1 MADYFDSYT
10 FSGSYLEIGRQY
22 GEAIREKLR
31 RVYEENLE
39 KLTCQDGIPEERLR
53 EIVHSYYCLCEPYA
67 PQLLDQLK
75 GEGESSGIGDFGAM
89 LVNVSREIG
98 AIHANRFMEC
108 TSYAVGGSYTADGKH
123 YSGQNQ
129 DMKNGY
135 EENCDIVTFAVPGKP
150 KVMFMLPAGNL
161 AFSGMN
167 SEGISCNRNFLFGSA
182 WKFALPRY
190 FVTRLALESRSL
202 EEVKAVM
209 DKMDYPSSHH
219 SLYADRHGRILSYEL
234 DAKGFSSAWFQDCFV
249 HTNHFLLPD
258 MMQYERRT
266 KAERYNSETRLR
278 FLKDGF
284 EKQKGCVDIAF
295 IQSQLC
301 SHENRPDSICVHDH
315 HGSSTIASTINCLD
329 DGKMLV
335 SKGNPCINGYREYR
349 F

>member
-1 MADYFDSYT
+1 MANYFDYYY
-10 FSGSYLEIGRQY
+10 FSGSYRDIGRQY
-22 GEAIREKLR
+22 GEAIREKLQ

-39 KLTCQDGIPEERLR
+39 KLICQDGIPEENLR
-53 EIVHSYYCLCEPYA
+53 DIVNLYYRLCERYS
-67 PQLLDQLK
+67 PQLLEQLI

-108 TSYAVGGSYTADGKH
+108 TSYAVGGSYTVDGKH

-129 DMKNGY
+129 DMKSGY
-135 EENCDIVTFAVPGKP
+135 ENNCDIVTFAVPGKP

-167 SEGISCNRNFLFGSA
+167 SEGISCNRNFLFGSP

-190 FVTRLALESRSL
+190 FVTRLALESTTL
-202 EEVKAVM
+202 EEVKEVM
-209 DKMDYPSSHH
+209 DRMDYPSSHH

-234 DAKGFSSAWFQDCFV
+234 DSKGFSSAWFQECFV

-258 MMQYERRT
+258 MVQFERRT
-266 KAERYNSETRLR
+266 KQERHNSDTRLN
-278 FLKDGF
+278 FLKGRF
-284 EKQKGCVDIAF
+284 EEQKGGVDISF
-295 IQSQLC
+295 IQRQLC
-301 SHENRPDSICVHDH
+301 SHENEEDCVCVHNR
-315 HGSSTIASTINCLD
+315 HGSSTIASMINCLD
-329 DGKMLV
+329 DGKMLA
-335 SKGNPCINGYREYR
+335 SKGNPCINGYKEYR